1 VRQPNEAH
9 VSLYGLSLASSIECH
24 LACDC
29 VLVLFLLQDH
39 RASPRRLSEH
49 KASRGWQHQKFNAPK
64 RAARGKMIMRHG
76 GELRGNSYDRR
87 RRKLW
92 LLNTFGTGRICKCH
106 WCGKRLT
113 FKTLTQDRLL
123 PGDAGGRYIKSNLV
137 PACLKC
143 NQTRHSHAVTPS
155 ARCTLSV
162 TACDNPK
169 PRRVVRF
176 WRRDYTVKE
185 FLAITR

>member
-1 VRQPNEAH
+1 
-9 VSLYGLSLASSIECH
+9 
-24 LACDC
+24 
-29 VLVLFLLQDH
+29 
-39 RASPRRLSEH
+39 
-49 KASRGWQHQKFNAPK
+49 
-64 RAARGKMIMRHG
+64 MRHG

-92 LLNTFGTGRICKCH
+92 LLNAFGTGRSCKCQ

-123 PGDAGGRYIKSNLV
+123 PGDEGGRYIKSNLV

-143 NQTRHSHAVTPS
+143 NQQRH
-155 ARCTLSV
+155 
-162 TACDNPK
+162 NPK